1 MGQSVKIT
9 KYLGKDKN
17 GNDEFVIS
25 VPPTKEWDGNP
36 SEDTIKI
43 QHDYVEFK
51 GSCSFELEHN
61 VKKPE
66 SQKLGVSNWLSSTA
80 SIQLSIRDMYSF
92 ILPFLNKHKYLQSN
106 HFKVRDNDNIPY
118 LYNGSIINYIDEN
131 EIHMVAFRRVGEEN
145 YNNVSRDVF
154 DLIKNDLKLSY
165 SQNEINKEQD

>member
-36 SEDTIKI
+36 SEDTIKV

-51 GSCSFELEHN
+51 GSCNFELEHD
-61 VKKPE
+61 VKKPD
-66 SQKLGVSNWLSSTA
+66 SQKIGASNWLSSVA
-80 SIQLSIRDMYSF
+80 SLQISIKDMYSF
-92 ILPFLNKHKYLQSN
+92 ILPFLNKHKYLQPE
-106 HFKVRDNDNIPY
+106 HFKVRDSGELPY
-118 LYNGSIINYIDEN
+118 LYEGSIINYKDDN
-131 EIHMVAFRRVGEEN
+131 GVHMVAFRRVGEEN
-145 YNNVSRDVF
+145 HNNVSRDVF